1 MSDVTTIASLSPTYA
16 VARDAFLAAAESAGT
31 RLQTFEHPLKGPAGE
46 DLAIDVAEFGSHDA
60 ANVVLVVSATHGVE
74 GFCGSALQRHWLE
87 HHASERPGSV
97 RLVMIHALNPFGFAW
112 VRRVNEDNVD
122 LNRNFIDWGQPA
134 PTNAEY
140 DRIADLVVP
149 EDFSEASQAST
160 VAALLELASDL
171 GLDRMQAIVSSG
183 QYSNPQGVFYGG
195 AGPVWSHQWLRS
207 WATEALRDVRRL
219 TIIDLHTG
227 LGEWGHGELIGSEAP
242 DDPAHQ
248 RAAALWGDVRSM
260 LGGDSVSAA
269 LTGDWLAIAQ
279 ELAPHAQC
287 TSMALEYGTVDPI
300 TVLLALR
307 ADAWLHGYGDP
318 TGPEAAAIRAQV
330 RAAFAD
336 DNPEWI
342 RLLWPRFAEVLRIA
356 FAALD

>member
-1 MSDVTTIASLSPTYA
+1 MGDVSTIANLSTTYA
-16 VARDAFLAAAESAGT
+16 VARQAFLAAAASAGA
-31 RLQTFEHPLKGPAGE
+31 RLQTFEHPLKGPDGE
-46 DLAIDVAEFGSHDA
+46 DLAVDVAEFGPHDA
-60 ANVVLVVSATHGVE
+60 PNVVLVVSATHGVE
-74 GFCGSALQRHWLE
+74 GFCGSALQCHWLE
-87 HHASERPGSV
+87 HHVSDRPPSV

-122 LNRNFIDWGQPA
+122 LNRNFIDWTHPA
-134 PTNAEY
+134 PANDDY

-149 EDFSEASQAST
+149 ADFGEESQAST
-160 VAALLELASDL
+160 FTALLALVNDI

-183 QYSNPQGVFYGG
+183 QYANPRGVFYGG
-195 AGPVWSHQWLRS
+195 AGPVWSHLWLRS
-207 WATEALRDVRRL
+207 WAAEALCDAKRL

-242 DDPAHQ
+242 DDPVHQ

-279 ELAPHAQC
+279 ELAPGAERVA
-287 TSMALEYGTVDPI
+287 MALEYGTVDPI

-318 TGPEAAAIRAQV
+318 TGPDAAAIRAQV

-342 RLLWPRFAEVLRIA
+342 QTLWPRFAEVLDRA
-356 FAALD
+356 FAALA